1 MRFFMKNAK
10 FSRLGGFTLIELLVV
25 VLIIGILAGV
35 ALPQYQ
41 TAVDKAQYGK
51 IIPMTKALKD
61 ATEVY
66 YMANGTYEFKIGDI
80 DISGPSG
87 CSFPAGDNIV
97 LCNDSWYDILNY
109 ASNVVGFMGGRY
121 QAKTEQNAY
130 RIWLDHNTSGKPS
143 GQRECVAYDN
153 SARAHRLCKA
163 MGGVRIGN
171 SKDYILP

>member
-1 MRFFMKNAK
+1 MRFFMKNANMG
-10 FSRLGGFTLIELLVV
+10 RLGGFTLIELLVV

-87 CSFPAGDNIV
+87 CSFPEGDNIV
-97 LCNDSWYDILNY
+97 LCKDSWYDILNGGK
-109 ASNVVGFMGGRY
+109 NVVGFMGARY

-130 RIWLDHNTSGKPS
+130 RIWLDYNSEGEPA
-143 GQRECVAYDN
+143 GQRECLAVDG

-163 MGGVRIGN
+163 MGGVQVGSSAI
-171 SKDYILP
+171 YILP